1 MLRPTPRST
10 RTYTLFPYTTLFR
23 SLQHGVEFEM
33 SSFLKVSREGP
44 VAIATLNRP
53 EQRNAISTRDDSRD
67 IEEFCREMT
76 EDHTVRVIV
85 MTGAGSA
92 FCAGGNVK
100 DMAARHRSEKN
111 TSELQSLMRI
121 SYAVFCLK

>member
-1 MLRPTPRST
+1 
-10 RTYTLFPYTTLFR
+10 
-23 SLQHGVEFEM
+23 M

-53 EQRNAISTRDDSRD
+53 EQRNAISTRDDSRAL
-67 IEEFCREMT
+67 EEFCREMT

-92 FCAGGNVK
+92 FCAGGNVE
-100 DMAARHRSEKN
+100 DMAARHGMFAGTPYDARN
-111 TSELQSLMRI
+111 NYRI
-121 SYAVFCLK
+121 GIQKIPLNRKSVVYGKRVSVRLSIGGSS

>member
-1 MLRPTPRST
+1 
-10 RTYTLFPYTTLFR
+10 
-23 SLQHGVEFEM
+23 M

-53 EQRNAISTRDDSRD
+53 EQRNAISTRDDSRE

-92 FCAGGNVK
+92 FCAGG
-100 DMAARHRSEKN
+100 
-111 TSELQSLMRI
+111 
-121 SYAVFCLK
+121 F

>member
-53 EQRNAISTRDDSRD
+53 EQRNAISTRDDSRE

-100 DMAARHRSEKN
+100 DMEIGRASCRERVC
-111 TSELQSLMRI
+111 Q
-121 SYAVFCLK
+121 YV